1 MVYLTNDGKF
11 NVGDSVELLDDRWR
25 GDWLGSNLN
34 LPDSAERASVTGT
47 GTMNVFGGT
56 AEPEKFK
63 VTKVWKRSEMS
74 LNGVREEYYYELS
87 EYPGARFREDLLV
100 GEGSGC
106 PYFRY
111 SGNLPE
117 PNEYG
122 IMHFTTK
129 AKRFET
135 AELQELIKSGVKE
148 EKFSVYGD
156 TWNGFMQVVVKGVWC
171 DEDNVEMELEFTPR
185 LGEDGRDPSGS
196 FGHVKAI
203 AKKDANSMQELRYVA
218 TNCVNA
224 GPMGAVSLEL
234 ACVDNMLFSKKAFCD
249 SLEVLD
255 FEPFY
260 TDAF

>member
-1 MVYLTNDGKF
+1 
-11 NVGDSVELLDDRWR
+11 
-25 GDWLGSNLN
+25 
-34 LPDSAERASVTGT
+34 
-47 GTMNVFGGT
+47 
-56 AEPEKFK
+56 
-63 VTKVWKRSEMS
+63 
-74 LNGVREEYYYELS
+74 
-87 EYPGARFREDLLV
+87 
-100 GEGSGC
+100 
-106 PYFRY
+106 
-111 SGNLPE
+111 
-117 PNEYG
+117 
-122 IMHFTTK
+122 
-129 AKRFET
+129 
-135 AELQELIKSGVKE
+135 
-148 EKFSVYGD
+148 
-156 TWNGFMQVVVKGVWC
+156 MQVVVKGVWC

-234 ACVDNMLFSKKAFCD
+234 ACADNMLFSKKAFCD